1 LVSPVLYTQNYEVSP
16 NRTTFFSI
24 TKALQMPQ
32 LRSLLHLRVTTF
44 SLPSNEKFS
53 KETDLILRKAT
64 QMEKQGIFA
73 SLTKAQKAMWNTTE
87 PPATS
92 QQFCTGLFLRILEI
106 CS

>member
-1 LVSPVLYTQNYEVSP
+1 
-16 NRTTFFSI
+16 
-24 TKALQMPQ
+24 MPQ
-32 LRSLLHLRVTTF
+32 LRLLLHLRVTTF

-73 SLTKAQKAMWNTTE
+73 SLTKAQKAMRNTTE